1 MSSIIGGMSQMSD
14 IQSQIWQMYNKINNA
29 TIDAGQKHLEEF
41 SEANAIAGE
50 DFAKALEEQ
59 YQKQNQQV
67 LNNEMNFMQTEQ
79 LGMPAGLNITEV
91 GSTDE
96 SYQGL
101 INTLMESMM
110 ENLDKNSD
118 GHVSSDEI
126 QGLEK
131 VLNKTPNAETTG
143 SLASNSGFFKNQA
156 SNFIQKLIDTYKD
169 KGSINGLNV

>member
-29 TIDAGQKHLEEF
+29 TIDAGQKQIEDSPEAKISGEE
-41 SEANAIAGE
+41 
-50 DFAKALEEQ
+50 FAKALEEQ
-59 YQKQNQQV
+59 YQKQNEFV
-67 LNNEMNFMQTEQ
+67 LNNEMNFLQSEQ

-91 GSTDE
+91 GSTNE
-96 SYQGL
+96 SYQTL

-118 GHVSSDEI
+118 GHLSQEEV
-126 QGLEK
+126 QGLEN
-131 VLNKTPNAETTG
+131 VLNRTPNSETTG
-143 SLASNSGFFKNQA
+143 NLATNGSSFKNQA
-156 SNFIQKLIDTYKD
+156 SNFIQKLIDSYKD